1 MLNLKQIVD
10 CIEKKKFKDA
20 LKLCDIY
27 ENKTNKHIIYNFKG
41 AIYFSQNDLDNAE
54 INFLNSFKI
63 NNVFVD
69 SIKNLILVYNKKK
82 NFKKSLFFTK
92 KLVQTDKLNPLYNFQ
107 LGYAFGENHNH
118 KDSIKYYKITIKL
131 DKSFKFMVFNNIGS
145 TYTRSQKYKI
155 SNKYYFRALK
165 FNNKNKIII
174 NNIFSNF
181 IGLRDEKNAKIY
193 YEKAKNLD
201 QNLIE
206 FLYNKAEYF
215 ILIGKISEAI
225 KILSE
230 NKNIDRFLIKL
241 IKIYFIIGNKNEG
254 QRLFNNSKKKF
265 LNDEKNINF
274 LAMRL
279 LFEGDFKNGWKYY
292 DRGAIKSDHLF
303 QNIKEWNGENVEK
316 KHIVV
321 FNEQGLGDA
330 IQFSK
335 YINPLLKISKKVTF
349 VVKHNIKHIFNHDIT
364 NLEII
369 TPDLAR
375 NLKFDFKIALGS
387 LLKFFYMKNIKSNSL
402 INNNKNKI
410 KNLDS
415 IKLYKNKLNVG
426 LSWSG
431 SFNGP
436 NEPYRSIPLNSLKKI
451 FSLDINYF
459 CLQNEI
465 WERDMKE
472 FKLLKINNLA
482 KYSLNEISSIIPNL
496 DLVISADTSFLHL
509 SSALNQETWGLLNLY
524 PDWRWGEFKNI
535 NPYSSLR
542 LFNQKIF
549 NKWDNVE
556 YEVFE
561 NLKKKMKIKL
571 QS

>member
-82 NFKKSLFFTK
+82 KFKKSLFFTK